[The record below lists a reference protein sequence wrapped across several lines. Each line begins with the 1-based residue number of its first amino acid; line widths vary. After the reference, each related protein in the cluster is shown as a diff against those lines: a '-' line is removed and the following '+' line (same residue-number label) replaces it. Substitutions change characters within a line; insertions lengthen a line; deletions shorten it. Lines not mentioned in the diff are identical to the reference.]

1 MNYLV
6 ATTFRRVFGATSLTR
21 NNVAA
26 AVLAGM
32 TLAASGAAFGLKP
45 QLLPEAGTTVDVA
58 PRKAT
63 SADAQKADTHVLIQ
77 LTQPAAVESYAAVV
91 KAAGLPQ
98 TGSTP
103 SAIAAGRNQIAA
115 NQAQQAALINSLQ
128 AAGIPF
134 KEIYRVQRAM
144 NGVAVVVPSAK
155 LDAIRKLP
163 GVKSV
168 RPIEPS
174 VPTSNGSTAFL
185 GAPQVWQGSP
195 AAADGT
201 GMRVGIIDSGIDYQ
215 HANFGGTGLL
225 ADYQANNRVTISPS
239 LFPTPKVAGGTDLA
253 GDAYD
258 ANSTTGAQIPVPDPN
273 PTDCGGHGSHVA
285 GTAAG
290 FGVTAGGATYPGP
303 YNTSLP
309 STLRIQPGIAPK
321 AQLYA
326 IRVFGCGGSTDLVV
340 QGIDWALDPNQN
352 GDLSDHLDVINMSLG
367 SNNGNLSNLDTDASD
382 AAALSGMIVVASA
395 GNAGDTYFITG
406 SPGTSQRTISVA
418 ASLDSGETL
427 FNFSMTAPPALAGSN
442 YNAIPAA
449 FGPAVPPMAGDVAY
463 ATPPNGCTAI
473 TGVTGKVALIDR
485 GTCSFQIKVSAAE
498 AAGATGVIVV
508 QNSTAAP
515 IVMGGTG
522 AGIPSIM
529 ISQADG
535 ALIKAQLAI
544 LPTPPTVTGSVT
556 VGASL
561 ADTIASFS
569 SRGPVNDLP
578 GALKPDL
585 TAPGYNIV
593 STQTGMTCIT
603 GGCLTPTATGYDP
616 GNQLLVLSGT
626 SMAAPQVAGMMALLR
641 QLNPTLSVE
650 EMKALAMNGSLHDV
664 TTQPAG
670 AGLKY
675 GAGRVG
681 AGRIDPVTSANLKV
695 TAYNADNSGA
705 VSVSFPSE
713 IGASTVVTKKVRVRN
728 LTSTPTTFTLGINT
742 IVNNPGVAFSL
753 PGGTSLSLLGHQTVD
768 IDVRMTGVANQV
780 TNNYDP
786 TITLTQVTNLGTL
799 PRYWLPEE
807 TAYLTISTGATLQSR
822 VPLYVS
828 PYPAASMSG
837 GTTVPTGGGAAG
849 TTAIPLTGTGIC
861 TGVLTPGAPPSC
873 AGAFPVDEVSLV
885 SPFELQASNPRNLA
899 VDPKYNLRHA
909 GVSADGTTLS
919 FGIGLWGPAAL
930 LTTEIDTAVEVT
942 LVTPAGAPLYTLF
955 PYYATV
961 PGASTAT
968 NVYLTGVYNW
978 AANTTSLYYFA
989 NAVDST
995 CCDTR
1000 IFNND
1005 VFFMSA
1011 PLTALGLTPGST
1023 IHYYVD
1029 TYGPSGN
1036 VDDVGPLTMNL
1047 GAQGLNFG
1055 GGLLLDDLP
1064 GATIPVTYNVANLTA
1079 NGSLGAL
1086 LLHHHNAAGSRAQV
1100 LAVPPVTLVPAVLQ
1114 SAVSRK
1120 VHAAAGTFDLPLT
1133 LAPPVNHNPT
1143 TEPRQG
1149 PTATVVLTFDKAIAS
1164 AVAAVT
1170 EGTATAAAPTFSGND
1185 VVVNLTG
1192 VTDQQYV
1199 TVSLTNVAGVDGSTG
1214 GSGSVRIG
1222 FLLGDVNASR
1232 SITVADV
1239 GLVNAQLSQPVTA
1252 ANYLKDLNVSGT
1264 LTLGDKGLANG
1275 ALTHALPAPRRSSN
1289 SYISGR
1295 AEPGAAAAFM
1305 PVQARRS
1312 LRGRDRRVSRR
1323 CACGSRARRSAPGS
1337 AGRTS
1342 ATSSRCSRDRS
1353 GCARPG
1359 RCCHA
1364 DR

>member
-1 MNYLV
+1 M
-6 ATTFRRVFGATSLTR
+6 
-21 NNVAA
+21 
-26 AVLAGM
+26 
-32 TLAASGAAFGLKP
+32 
-45 QLLPEAGTTVDVA
+45 
-58 PRKAT
+58 
-63 SADAQKADTHVLIQ
+63 
-77 LTQPAAVESYAAVV
+77 
-91 KAAGLPQ
+91 AAGLPQ
-98 TGSTP
+98 TGSSP
-103 SAIAAGRNQIAA
+103 SAVAAGRNQIAS

-128 AAGIPF
+128 AAGIQF

-144 NGVAVVVPSAK
+144 NGVAVVVPSAQ

-168 RPIEPS
+168 RPIEAS

-195 AAADGT
+195 AIADGT
-201 GMRVGIIDSGIDYQ
+201 GMRIGIIDSGIDYQ

-225 ADYQANNRVTISPS
+225 ADYQANNRVTISPA
-239 LFPTPKVAGGTDLA
+239 LFPTPKVAGGYDFA
-253 GDAYD
+253 GDAYN
-258 ANSTTGAQIPVPDPN
+258 AAGTGAALIPNPDPN

-290 FGVTAGGATYPGP
+290 FGVTTAGATFPGP
-303 YNTSLP
+303 YDTSLP

-321 AQLYA
+321 AKLYA

-340 QGIDWALDPNQN
+340 QGIDWALDPDQN

-395 GNAGDTYFITG
+395 GNSGDSYFITG

-427 FNFSMTAPPALAGSN
+427 FNFSMTAPAALAGSN
-442 YNAIPAA
+442 YNAVPAA
-449 FGPAVPPMAGDVAY
+449 FGPAVPPMAGDVVY
-463 ATPPNGCTAI
+463 ATPSNGCTAI
-473 TGVTGKVALIDR
+473 TGVTGKIALIDR
-485 GTCSFQIKVSAAE
+485 GTCSFQVKVSAAE
-498 AAGATGVIVV
+498 AAGATGVLMV
-508 QNSTAAP
+508 QNSAAAP
-515 IVMGGTG
+515 IVMGGTS
-522 AGIPSIM
+522 AGIPSVM

-544 LPTPPTVTGSVT
+544 TPTPPTVTGSVT

-585 TAPGYNIV
+585 TAPGYNIT
-593 STQTGMTCIT
+593 STQTGMTCVT
-603 GGCLTPTATGYDP
+603 GGGCITPTASGYDP
-616 GNQLLVLSGT
+616 DNQLLVLSGT

-650 EMKALAMNGSLHDV
+650 EMKALAMNGSLHDI
-664 TTQPAG
+664 TTQPLG

-705 VSVSFPSE
+705 VAVSFPSE

-728 LTSTPTTFTLGINT
+728 MTSAPTTFTLGINT
-742 IVNNPGVAFSL
+742 IVDNPGVSFSL
-753 PGGTSLSLLGHQTVD
+753 PGGTSLNLLGHQTAD
-768 IDVRMTGVANQV
+768 IDVRMTGTANSV
-780 TNNYDP
+780 TNNRDP
-786 TITLTQVTNLGTL
+786 SVTPTQVTNIGSQ

-807 TAYLTISTGATLQSR
+807 TAYLTISTGATVQSR

-861 TGVLTPGAPPSC
+861 TGVLTPGPPPSC
-873 AGAFPVDEVSLV
+873 AGAFPVDEESLV
-885 SPFELQASNPRNLA
+885 SPFELQASNPRNPA
-899 VDPKYNLRHA
+899 VDAKLNLRYA
-909 GVSADGTTLS
+909 GVSADGSTLS

-930 LTTEIDTAVEVT
+930 LTSETFYGTAVEVT
-942 LVTPAGAPLYTLF
+942 IVSPGGAPLFTLYPYT
-955 PYYATV
+955 ANDGT
-961 PGASTAT
+961 ASAYPT

-978 AANTTSLYYFA
+978 STNATSLYYFA

-1011 PLTALGLTPGST
+1011 PLAALGLTPGST
-1023 IHYYVD
+1023 IRYYVD

-1036 VDDVGPLTMNL
+1036 VDDVGPLTFNA

-1064 GATIPVTYNVANLTA
+1064 GATIPVAYNVANLTA

-1120 VHAAAGTFDLPLT
+1120 VHGAAGTFDLPLT

-1149 PTATVVLTFDKAIAS
+1149 PAATVVLTFDKPIAS

-1185 VVVNLTG
+1185 VVISLTG
-1192 VTDQQYV
+1192 VIDQQYV

-1214 GSGSVRIG
+1214 GSGTVRIG
-1222 FLLGDVNASR
+1222 FLMGDVNGSR
-1232 SITVADV
+1232 TVSLADV
-1239 GLVNAQLSQPVTA
+1239 GLVNAELSQPVTA
-1252 ANYLKDLNVSGT
+1252 SNYLKDVNASGT
-1264 LTLGDKGLANG
+1264 MTLGDKGLTNS
-1275 ALTHALPAPRRSSN
+1275 ALTHAL
-1289 SYISGR
+1289 
-1295 AEPGAAAAFM
+1295 
-1305 PVQARRS
+1305 
-1312 LRGRDRRVSRR
+1312 
-1323 CACGSRARRSAPGS
+1323 SAP
-1337 AGRTS
+1337 
-1342 ATSSRCSRDRS
+1342 
-1353 GCARPG
+1353 
-1359 RCCHA
+1359 
-1364 DR
+1364 